1 MAKLLI
7 LIGVICIGIGIVWL
21 ALDQFGLSKYIGN
34 LPGDI
39 NFTKGNVSFHFSILT
54 SLLVSIVLTVL
65 FNLFF
70 R

>member
-7 LIGVICIGIGIVWL
+7 LIGVICIGIGIVLL

-54 SLLVSIVLTVL
+54 SLLVSILLTVL